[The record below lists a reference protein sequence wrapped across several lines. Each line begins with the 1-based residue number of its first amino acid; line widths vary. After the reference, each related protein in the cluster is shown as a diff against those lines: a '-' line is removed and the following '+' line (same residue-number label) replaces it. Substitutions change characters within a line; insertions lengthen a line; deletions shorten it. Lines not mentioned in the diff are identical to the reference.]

1 MIGNDTERESFVG
14 KYLRSVDLKNQEGGG
29 KVKLR

>member
-1 MIGNDTERESFVG
+1 MIGYDMERESFAG
-14 KYLRSVDLKNQEGGG
+14 KYLRSVDLKSQEGGG